1 MPFAPLAA
9 AAAPSLLESLFGGGE
24 QSPFQQGLQRTGENA
39 AGGLFGGLFT
49 SRETNRRSRLRR
61 RTASTAGELFANPER
76 EGGPFSLLSQGFQD
90 ILGELEG
97 FGEGRRASIE
107 QGAKES
113 SRSAQALLQGRG
125 LGSSVL
131 LANVERGSE
140 RQRQLLLGNL
150 DDDVTQLRVGARSQ
164 NQQRL
169 LAQQQLLANLM
180 QV

>member
-1 MPFAPLAA
+1 MPFAQLAA
-9 AAAPSLLESLFGGGE
+9 AAVAAAPQL
-24 QSPFQQGLQRTGENA
+24 LQRSNENA
-39 AGGLFGGLFT
+39 AGSGGGKGITGFLNALST
-49 SRETNRRSRLRR
+49 RRLNKEKVRLSALRR
-61 RTASTAGELFANPER
+61 GNSQQANQLFLDPLA
-76 EGGPFSLLSQGFQD
+76 EGGPFEGLDQGFQD

-107 QGAKES
+107 QGALES
-113 SRSAQALLQGRG
+113 KRSSQAQLQGRG

-150 DDDVTQLRVGARSQ
+150 DDDVTQLRVGARSN

-169 LAQQQLLANLM
+169 LAQQQLLANLI